1 MGGGPSNSTN
11 FFAKKQRGECY
22 FPGKKSAKLYFA
34 ASQRELKICEMCL
47 DTSSTISRSRAWFW
61 SFHLKI
67 WIFVKE
73 TCENPHCD
81 MWQSGSRG
89 TIAWSRSQAG
99 LGESGSDSQS
109 HLWKGDRSSSMP
121 GVWTSFSFMN
131 FSTKVEIISWFK
143 ICSKGDAAL
152 LKTIGVFFLTFQW
165 LWCQF

>member
-1 MGGGPSNSTN
+1 
-11 FFAKKQRGECY
+11 
-22 FPGKKSAKLYFA
+22 
-34 ASQRELKICEMCL
+34 MCL

-152 LKTIGVFFLTFQW
+152 YWKLLLFFSLPFNDCGTNFSSSRSSIRRNASISSRCHCSIDGVAFSIGSIGHSGREK
-165 LWCQF
+165 